1 MYPLSSLTFFQ
12 VVQIPSSANAQHKD
26 EEEDDDDKEKEE
38 KDEQDEQERT
48 EEGANV
54 LAGEGAVG
62 CRYSCKGELVG
73 WEVTPRVTI
82 EKR

>member
-1 MYPLSSLTFFQ
+1 MCVFLLKFDFLSSR
-12 VVQIPSSANAQHKD
+12 SDSHRHKD
-26 EEEDDDDKEKEE
+26 EREEEDEDEDEE
-38 KDEQDEQERT
+38 EEEEDEERT
-48 EEGANV
+48 KEATNV

>member
-1 MYPLSSLTFFQ
+1 MCVLLLKFDLLSSRSDPHWQT
-12 VVQIPSSANAQHKD
+12 HKNEG
-26 EEEDDDDKEKEE
+26 EEEDDDEEKEE
-38 KDEQDEQERT
+38 EEERT
-48 EEGANV
+48 EEGTNA
-54 LAGEGAVG
+54 LAVEGAVG